1 MFRTTDMGLVWQGS
15 YILQR
20 ISKKQ
25 RKKLLQIIHKIV
37 IYSIMHV
44 YFSPAFMRNK
54 GENNKNSESH
64 LDGSYEACIA
74 ETIIIR

>member
-1 MFRTTDMGLVWQGS
+1 M
-15 YILQR
+15 
-20 ISKKQ
+20 
-25 RKKLLQIIHKIV
+25 LQIIHKIV

-44 YFSPAFMRNK
+44 YFSLAFMRNK

-64 LDGSYEACIA
+64 LNGSYEACIA